1 METTTSKVEFSNGAM
16 AVYALALD
24 VHGTPINPMY
34 VRVLQHFPED
44 DTLRIETIGA
54 YKIRKRVPS
63 KYVSLLHGAV
73 TK

>member
-1 METTTSKVEFSNGAM
+1 METTTLKVEFNSGAL

-24 VHGTPINPMY
+24 VHGTPINPLY

-54 YKIRKRVPS
+54 YKVRKRVPS
-63 KYVSLLHGAV
+63 KFVSVLPGAV
-73 TK
+73 LK